1 MTTQPDTYT
10 IPVFATPLK
19 ANSTIQTIIDVDL
32 LATEAKNYVTA
43 VRSTLPTTEQNMLTW
58 TNLPLSIWLDQLIM
72 NFYLPSLGT
81 QTPAPET
88 KRSSTLVQRVAEMEK
103 LSNLFPKCRFM
114 LWGRSSPSAAWN
126 WLGQD
131 VIQNLGNRV
140 NYLNILNP
148 YLVQNNGDILGK
160 TTQIGIQFVEE
171 VLTKTTL
178 PQAQDLITIKGG
190 LRIELPELKKNDE
203 LLANIKLIL
212 NKLGDGTMMMNL
224 NPGLPVNVS
233 EGVRGAQ
240 NVTTAAVGVT
250 VFPLLAANP
259 DRASYNLYNIGTQTV
274 YVREGAT
281 VSPTLY
287 DIAIPPGYLWK
298 ETFSGSPRY
307 LGAISAI
314 TASGVS
320 SVQVSEGELL

>member
-1 MTTQPDTYT
+1 MNQVDTYT
-10 IPVFATPLK
+10 IPVFSTPLK
-19 ANSTIQTIIDVDL
+19 ANNTIQTIIDVDL
-32 LATEAKNYVTA
+32 LALEAKNYVTA
-43 VRSTLPTTEQNMLTW
+43 VRVTLPVAEQGALNW
-58 TNLPLSIWLDQLIM
+58 ASLPIGVYLDQLIM

-114 LWGRSSPSAAWN
+114 LWGRSNPSLPWT

-148 YLVQNNGDILGK
+148 YLAQKGDDILGK

-171 VLTKTTL
+171 ALTKTTL

-203 LLANIKLIL
+203 ELAIIKSIL

-224 NPGLPVNVS
+224 NPGLPVNVN
-233 EGVRGAQ
+233 EGVRDAQ
-240 NVTTAAVGVT
+240 TVVTAAVGTT
-250 VFPLLAANP
+250 VFPVLAANP
-259 DRASYNLYNIGTQTV
+259 SRASYNLYNIGSETV
-274 YVREGAT
+274 YIREGAT
-281 VSPTLY
+281 VSSTLY

-298 ETFSGSPRY
+298 EAFSGSPRY
-307 LGAISAI
+307 LGAISGV
-314 TASGVS
+314 TASGIS
-320 SVQVSEGELL
+320 SLQVSEGSLL